1 MEYSVHLDH
10 NRRCL
15 LQYRDTGKVR
25 HYIAISDGVIDCI
38 QLSRKDF
45 LGLKPYVKQTPEHFA
60 EVMLKSTL
68 PISRQSRA
76 ILRSILGLTGVP
88 GAEPEGA
95 GSPRFS
101 SAGVTIEEIAQ
112 ENNWSPSKCR
122 KFLRKC
128 MEKPGGRWIFD
139 PEKAQEVTT
148 MLKEFFAN
156 GSAT

>member
-76 ILRSILGLTGVP
+76 ILRSVLGLTGVS
-88 GAEPEGA
+88 GAETEGA

-101 SAGVTIEEIAQ
+101 SVGVTIEALAA

-128 MEKPGGRWIFD
+128 MEKPGGRWVFS
-139 PEKAQEVTT
+139 PEEADKVVQ
-148 MLKEFFAN
+148 MLKEYFSRDTN
-156 GSAT
+156 

>member
-128 MEKPGGRWIFD
+128 MEKPGGRWVFS
-139 PEKAQEVTT
+139 PEEADKVVQ
-148 MLKEFFAN
+148 MLKEYFSRDTN
-156 GSAT
+156 